1 MSQKALFFDRDGVLN
16 EDAGYL
22 YRYEDVRWIP
32 GARELIGELCRRG
45 WLLFVV
51 TNQSGVARGFYT
63 EEDVKRLHET
73 MDAEFR
79 KFGGHIT
86 EYFYCPH
93 LAGAPVSAYDVDCDC
108 RKPKPGMVT
117 AAMKKY
123 GLLPEDCILI
133 GDSARDIEAA
143 EAAGIRGFL
152 FQEDNLYDFAMKCV
166 SGNEMK

>member
-1 MSQKALFFDRDGVLN
+1 MGQKALFFDRDGVLN
-16 EDAGYL
+16 EDVGYL
-22 YRYEDVRWIP
+22 CRYEDLRWIP
-32 GARELIGELCRRG
+32 GARELVGKMCSCG

-79 KFGGHIT
+79 KFGGFIT
-86 EYFYCPH
+86 EYYYCPH

-108 RKPKPGMVT
+108 RKPKPGMIT
-117 AAMKKY
+117 TAMKKY
-123 GLLPEDCILI
+123 KLLPEDCILI
-133 GDSARDIEAA
+133 GDSVRDIEAA

-152 FQEDNLYDFAMKCV
+152 FKEDNLYDFVVKCV
-166 SGNEMK
+166 SGNETK